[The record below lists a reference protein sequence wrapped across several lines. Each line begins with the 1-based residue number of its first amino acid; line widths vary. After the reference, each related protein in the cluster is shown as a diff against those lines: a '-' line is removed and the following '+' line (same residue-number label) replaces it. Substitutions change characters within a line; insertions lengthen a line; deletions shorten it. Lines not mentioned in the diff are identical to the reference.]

1 MVKCCYP
8 LKSEPIYH
16 KINIL
21 IQIKGIEGIPVIIR
35 FKTYYQLDD
44 NSTSF
49 CIEGIPVII
58 RFKTEIHQGI
68 IRLFDSIEGIPVII
82 RFKTI

>member
-35 FKTYYQLDD
+35 FKTYKYRIGFEDL
-44 NSTSF
+44 
-49 CIEGIPVII
+49 E
-58 RFKTEIHQGI
+58 
-68 IRLFDSIEGIPVII
+68 SIEGIPVII
-82 RFKTI
+82 RFKTIGEKSATEPVLMY